1 VTFLL
6 AGRLSDVT
14 ATDVVDDWLAGLDE
28 FCDLIADRFTRSEP
42 RERVPRYLCGLMASL
57 GRRNGWTIAE
67 HADEVCPDGMQRLL
81 RWADWD
87 VDGVRDDLRDL
98 VIEYLGDADAV
109 LVGDD
114 TGFLK
119 KGTRSAGVQR
129 QYSGTAGRRENCQ
142 VGVFLAY
149 VSDVGHVLI
158 DRQLYL
164 PESWTED
171 RGRCRAAGVPDEVPF
186 TTKPQMMLEMLARVV
201 DAGVPFG
208 WFSADEAY
216 GHAGYVRLWLEEHGI
231 KHVVAVQSSDHVA
244 LRDRVGT
251 ASADEVIAGLAQQA
265 WQRFSVGDGAHGPRL
280 YDWAR
285 VQIRPVWEGGFGHW
299 LLARRSISDP
309 EEIAYYVCYAP
320 QAATLHTLA
329 YVAGKRWPVEECF
342 QQAKNETGLDQY
354 QVRNWRAWYAHITL
368 SMAAHALLV
377 IAKVQAAKGEPIP
390 RQRC

>member
-1 VTFLL
+1 
-6 AGRLSDVT
+6 
-14 ATDVVDDWLAGLDE
+14 
-28 FCDLIADRFTRSEP
+28 
-42 RERVPRYLCGLMASL
+42 
-57 GRRNGWTIAE
+57 
-67 HADEVCPDGMQRLL
+67 
-81 RWADWD
+81 
-87 VDGVRDDLRDL
+87 
-98 VIEYLGDADAV
+98 
-109 LVGDD
+109 
-114 TGFLK
+114 
-119 KGTRSAGVQR
+119 
-129 QYSGTAGRRENCQ
+129 
-142 VGVFLAY
+142 
-149 VSDVGHVLI
+149 
-158 DRQLYL
+158 LYL
-164 PESWTED
+164 PESWTDD
-171 RGRCRAAGVPDEVPF
+171 RARCRAAGIPDEVPF
-186 TTKPQMMLEMLARVV
+186 ATKPQMMLEMLQRVL

-216 GHAGYVRLWLEEHGI
+216 GHAGYLRLWLEEHGI

-244 LRDRVGT
+244 VRDRLGS
-251 ASADEVIAGLAQQA
+251 APADEVVAGLPQQA
-265 WQRFSVGDGAHGPRL
+265 WQRFSVGDGAHGPRI

-329 YVAGKRWPVEECF
+329 CVAGKRWPVEECF

-377 IAKVQAAKGEPIP
+377 IAKAQAAKGEPIP